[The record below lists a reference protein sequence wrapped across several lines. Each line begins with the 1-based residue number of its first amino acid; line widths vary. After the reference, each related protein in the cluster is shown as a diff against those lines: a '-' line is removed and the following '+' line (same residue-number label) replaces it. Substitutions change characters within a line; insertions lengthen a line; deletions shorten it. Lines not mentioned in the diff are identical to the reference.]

1 MSCVRVTRCCVE
13 LGVSLGDMCLKLY
26 VVSGSRAVSCV
37 RVTLS
42 RELDVSLGDM
52 CLNLYS
58 MCQGDVTR
66 HVSGLQ
72 DVLHLYVFLIIFT
85 EISVP
90 EHKKSK
96 SLEGYKKF

>member
-1 MSCVRVTRCCVE
+1 
-13 LGVSLGDMCLKLY
+13 MCLKLY

-58 MCQGDVTR
+58 IHMCQGDVTR

-96 SLEGYKKF
+96 SLEVYKKL